1 MTPGAFD
8 DELRRVF
15 DSLSDRLRS
24 DLTDQLNSIAAQVAQ
39 AAEAERAN
47 AMADA
52 ATQARAE
59 AAREIDAARAE
70 AERQI
75 AEKLRELS
83 DGEARVREEARAE
96 ALKALEARQHA
107 EEVSAATRL
116 VDSVQ
121 RIDAA
126 RSLSEILDTL
136 VGCAGREAARAAVL
150 LVHEPAVCGWR
161 FINFEASF
169 DTGAAVEVAI
179 EAEDVIG
186 AAVRTRALA
195 AGRSTASAPAFAQL
209 PPDREAMAVPLLLEG
224 KPVAVLYADEGA
236 AVAARPARKAA
247 IEVLTRHAARALEAM
262 TAFRTAQAITG
273 NRGVGRD
280 AALAAAGRAAA
291 PPEDEDAARRYARLL
306 VSEIKVYHEP
316 AVIEG
321 RRERDL
327 MTRLGGEIARARV
340 LYEQRVPS
348 TVPGSANHFRDE
360 LVRTLAD
367 GDASLL

>member
-24 DLTDQLNSIAAQVAQ
+24 DLTNQLNAIATQVAQ

-59 AAREIDAARAE
+59 AARELDAARAQ

-75 AEKLRELS
+75 ADKLRELS

-96 ALKALEARQHA
+96 ALQALEARQHA
-107 EEVSAATRL
+107 EEVTAATRL
-116 VDSVQ
+116 VDAVQ
-121 RIDAA
+121 LIDAA
-126 RSLSEILDTL
+126 RSLSEVLDTL
-136 VGCAGREAARAAVL
+136 VSCVGRETARAAVL
-150 LVHEPAVCGWR
+150 LVREPAVRGWR
-161 FINFEASF
+161 FSNFDASF
-169 DTGAAVEVAI
+169 DTGSAVDVAL
-179 EAEDVIG
+179 ESAGVIG
-186 AAVRTRALA
+186 TAVRTRALA
-195 AGRSTASAPAFAQL
+195 AGRSTASVPDFAHLPA
-209 PPDREAMAVPLLLEG
+209 DREAVAVPLLLEG
-224 KPVAVLYADEGA
+224 KPVAVLYADEGDA
-236 AVAARPARKAA
+236 AAARPVRKAV

-262 TAFRTAQAITG
+262 TAFRTAQAITS
-273 NRGVGRD
+273 NSGVGRG
-280 AALAAAGRAAA
+280 AALASPAA
-291 PPEDEDAARRYARLL
+291 PPEEEEAARRYARLL
-306 VSEIKVYHEP
+306 VSEIKLYHEP
-316 AVIEG
+316 AVIDG

-340 LYEQRVPS
+340 LYDQRVPS
-348 TVPGSANHFRDE
+348 TVSGAANHFRDE